1 METLSRFTYPG
12 VLFLLTLAFGF
23 WLSRVG
29 RPYHGILF
37 NVHKL
42 IALGAV
48 VTAVIQFTKMPGLI
62 DAPILITGLLVVVG
76 LCVVALFASGAL
88 MSAGKMDYAL
98 MQAVHRVMPVALALT
113 LGVTLFFMTGVG
125 QPSVSDP
132 AERPAPFLS
141 EYYELDEELSV
152 RSVQPGVYIVAH
164 SFPWPAN
171 AMLVEMDNSTLVLVD
186 TPYTPEAT
194 KDLLAWAETQ
204 FGAREIIAIN
214 TGFHYDNL
222 GGNAY
227 LLERGI
233 PVYGSDLTARL
244 LGERGDAMRALT
256 LSWLKLPQDQRYYE
270 AHRDLP
276 YAAPDHLFALGD
288 GLRLQF
294 GAESLEVYFPG
305 PTHSPDNVVV
315 YFPGRKILFAGCMA
329 FGTDKVGNTSDADLA
344 AWPESI
350 RRLYQFDFEMVVPGH
365 GDRLDK
371 ELLEHTLYLLA
382 EYTQ

>member
-1 METLSRFTYPG
+1 METLSIFLYPG
-12 VLFLLTLAFGF
+12 ILFILTLVFGF
-23 WLSRVG
+23 WLSRAG
-29 RPYHGILF
+29 RPYNGILF
-37 NVHKL
+37 NIHKL

-48 VTAVIQFTKMPGLI
+48 VTAVIQFTKMPGTI
-62 DAPILITGLLVVVG
+62 DLLTLATGLLVVTG

-98 MQAVHRVMPVALALT
+98 LLTLHRVMPVALVLAFAAS
-113 LGVTLFFMTGVG
+113 LFFTSVD
-125 QPSVSDP
+125 QPRVSGP
-132 AERPAPFLS
+132 AETSAPFLT
-141 EYYELDEELSV
+141 ERFVLDKDLSV
-152 RSVQPGVYIVAH
+152 RSVQPGVYIVTH

-171 AMLVEMDNSTLVLVD
+171 AMLVEMDDSTLVLVD

-194 KDLLAWAETQ
+194 KDLLDWAESQ
-204 FGAREIIAIN
+204 FGEREIIAIN

-256 LSWLKLPQDQRYYE
+256 LSWLKSPQDQRYYE

-276 YAAPDHLFALGD
+276 YAAPDHLFVLED
-288 GLRLQF
+288 GLRLEF

-315 YFPGRKILFAGCMA
+315 YFPGRKILFAGCMV
-329 FGTDKVGNTSDADLA
+329 FGTDKVGNTSDAELA

-350 RRLYQFDFEMVVPGH
+350 RRLYQFDFDKVVPGH

-371 ELLEHTLYLLA
+371 ELLEHTLNLLA
-382 EYTQ
+382 EYEQ